1 MSETPPPGDPR
12 VGSGAPGRQSNAVRS
27 DNHSSPHRS
36 EVPDDLNAYDP
47 ELVTSPGHGAVG
59 VFQAPSPV
67 RPRGG
72 PAAVDTTLDI
82 DSPFLDLF
90 GAAPAPMAP
99 SPEPAPAP
107 A

>member
-1 MSETPPPGDPR
+1 MTESSSPGHPR
-12 VGSGAPGRQSNAVRS
+12 AGAPTPGRQGNGARS
-27 DNHSSPHRS
+27 DNYSSPHGS
-36 EVPDDLNAYDP
+36 DVPDDINAYDQ

-72 PAAVDTTLDI
+72 PAVDPSLDI

-90 GAAPAPMAP
+90 GAAPAPASTPALP
-99 SPEPAPAP
+99 ST
-107 A
+107 